1 MIKNNQIQVVFGDIT
16 RQTVD
21 AIVNAANETLLG
33 GGGVD
38 GAIHS
43 AAGKELELACQKIH
57 EEKGGC
63 KTGDA
68 VITTG
73 GNLPAKFVIHTV
85 GPVWRGGKQQEA
97 ELLFRAYLGSL
108 RLASEK
114 GIKTIAFPNI
124 STGIYGFP
132 KEQAS
137 KIAVSTVVD
146 FLNNNKTSIEN
157 VIFVCFD
164 QENYELYRNL
174 VFNTTKIPTIM

>member
-16 RQTVD
+16 LQAVD

-43 AAGKELELACQKIH
+43 AAGEELELACRKIH
-57 EEKGGC
+57 KEKGGC

-85 GPVWRGGKQQEA
+85 GPVWRGGNQQEA
-97 ELLFRAYLGSL
+97 ELLFRAYLSSL
-108 RLASEK
+108 RLASEN
-114 GIKTIAFPNI
+114 GIRTLAFPNI

-137 KIAVSTVVD
+137 KIAVSTIVD

-164 QENYELYRNL
+164 QENYKLYNEL
-174 VFNTTKIPTIM
+174 VFNTMKISTIS

>member
-16 RQTVD
+16 RQAVD
-21 AIVNAANETLLG
+21 AIVNAANESLLG

-43 AAGKELELACQKIH
+43 AAGKELELACRKIH

-85 GPVWRGGKQQEA
+85 GPVWRGGRQQED
-97 ELLFRAYLGSL
+97 ELLSRAYISSL
-108 RLASEK
+108 RLAAEN

-137 KIAVSTVVD
+137 KIAVSAVTD

-164 QENYELYRNL
+164 RENYELYQKL
-174 VFNTTKIPTIM
+174 VLK

>member
-1 MIKNNQIQVVFGDIT
+1 MIKNNQIQVVLGDIT
-16 RQTVD
+16 RQAVD

-43 AAGKELELACQKIH
+43 AAGEELELACRKIH
-57 EEKGGC
+57 KEKGGC

-97 ELLFRAYLGSL
+97 ELLFRAYLSSL
-108 RLASEK
+108 RLASENR
-114 GIKTIAFPNI
+114 IRTIAFPNI
-124 STGIYGFP
+124 STGIFCFP

-137 KIAVSTVVD
+137 KIAVSTIID

-164 QENYELYRNL
+164 QENYDLYKEL
-174 VFNTTKIPTIM
+174 VFNTMKISTI